1 MCLNP
6 IVAKD
11 HEKVNYTIGKKSCYS
26 GFGVHAVRNVNP
38 NTRIFI
44 LSILPMRNDRLVNN
58 TINETN
64 RAIKKACQQQI
75 FAYIDNDSNFL
86 KNGKPDITMY
96 KDAVN
101 LNKTG
106 GNFLGSNIREPLKS
120 HLHTQPQREE
130 EPWKSSASDGF
141 SVSASR
147 ETSVSSEHD
156 DATLGAVLP
165 SLVSCS
171 TIPLLSDMEIDSDFQ
186 SECITCETN
195 DTQHGY
201 TQNTSD
207 MSMRDSETNIEIT
220 FCSNLS
226 ENCSDVF
233 DNSLTE
239 NIPEAQGMSNISESN
254 STNYMPPSLY
264 HYTSKSILSFY

>member
-75 FAYIDNDSNFL
+75 FVYIDNDSNFL

-130 EPWKSSASDGF
+130 EPWKSSASEGF
-141 SVSASR
+141 Q
-147 ETSVSSEHD
+147 
-156 DATLGAVLP
+156 
-165 SLVSCS
+165 
-171 TIPLLSDMEIDSDFQ
+171 FQ
-186 SECITCETN
+186 PR
-195 DTQHGY
+195 GRRVY
-201 TQNTSD
+201 RQN
-207 MSMRDSETNIEIT
+207 MM
-220 FCSNLS
+220 
-226 ENCSDVF
+226 
-233 DNSLTE
+233 
-239 NIPEAQGMSNISESN
+239 
-254 STNYMPPSLY
+254 MPPWVP
-264 HYTSKSILSFY
+264 FYPPWFPAPPHPYSQTWK